1 MISFKIPEAMIEL
14 IDDLVKMNLYPS
26 RSAFV
31 RTAIRD
37 LLKREHPKFG
47 GKPMLV
53 DSFKTSGCVT
63 QGRKAKEKPKKVEE
77 NILYVDPKK
86 YLKEEDRINI

>member
-1 MISFKIPEAMIEL
+1 MISLKLPEAMIEL
-14 IDDLVKMNLYPS
+14 IDEMVDMDLYPS
-26 RSAFV
+26 RSALI
-31 RTAIRD
+31 RTAVRD
-37 LLKREHPKFG
+37 LLKREHPRFG

-63 QGRKAKEKPKKVEE
+63 QGRKPRKVEE
-77 NILYVDPKK
+77 NIQYVDPEK

>member
-1 MISFKIPEAMIEL
+1 MISLKLPEAMIDL
-14 IDDLVKMNLYPS
+14 IDDMVDMKLYPS
-26 RSAFV
+26 RSALI

-37 LLKREHPKFG
+37 LLKKEHPKFG

-63 QGRKAKEKPKKVEE
+63 QGRKVKEKPRKVEE
-77 NILYVDPKK
+77 NIQYIDPEK
-86 YLKEEDRINI
+86 YLREEDRINI